1 MTDSK
6 GFYDAVTRSCASS
19 ALSAERRLQIDYAIA
34 KETCQNQCI
43 LVFWANNLLMVAD
56 CLTKLRGDTKP
67 LYSLIENGTFH
78 LKICTESG
86 KKEKAREN
94 SSG

>member
-1 MTDSK
+1 M
-6 GFYDAVTRSCASS
+6 
-19 ALSAERRLQIDYAIA
+19 
-34 KETCQNQCI
+34 
-43 LVFWANNLLMVAD
+43 MVAD

-67 LYSLIENGTFH
+67 LYSLIEKGTFH

-94 SSG
+94 SSGQVNDK